1 MNTEREP
8 RRGPW
13 YLLTGLLI
21 GLALGLLVAW
31 VISPVEYVDTAPAS
45 LRADFKKGYRSM
57 IASAYLA
64 TGDLGRAQSRLSLL
78 GDADPVQALTLQ
90 AQNAL
95 SAGDPNGSAYALA
108 RLADALK
115 QPPGGG
121 QTPSK
126 ASATTT
132 PTTVTSI
139 TQPPTSG
146 VTITSTRRPT
156 DMLTPIYT
164 LTPRPTRT
172 PTPTVGA
179 AFILVSQENVCE
191 VNLSE
196 GLLQIEVQNAA
207 GQPVPGT
214 EIIISWEGGEEH
226 VFTGLKPELG
236 DGYADFIMTP
246 NIVYTVQLARWG
258 GSSTAA
264 QHQPVTNL
272 SAPACPTDG
281 GDSYHGGIRLLFQ
294 QP

>member
-1 MNTEREP
+1 MSAEREP

-45 LRADFKKGYRSM
+45 LRADFKEGYRSM

-78 GDADPVQALTLQ
+78 GDADPEQALTLQ
-90 AQNAL
+90 AQSAL
-95 SAGDPNGSAYALA
+95 ASGDPDGSAYALT

-115 QPPGGG
+115 QSPNEASLSP
-121 QTPSK
+121 TPELI
-126 ASATTT
+126 A
-132 PTTVTSI
+132 SI
-139 TQPPTSG
+139 TQSPPGSA
-146 VTITSTRRPT
+146 TITPTHRPSSA
-156 DMLTPIYT
+156 LTPIYI

-179 AFILVSQENVCE
+179 AFVLVSQENVCD

-196 GLLQIEVQNAA
+196 GLLQVEVQDAA
-207 GQPVPGT
+207 GQPVPGA
-214 EIIISWEGGEEH
+214 EIIIFWEGGEEH
-226 VFTGLKPELG
+226 IFTGLKPELG
-236 DGYADFIMTP
+236 NGYADFIMTP
-246 NIVYTVQLARWG
+246 NIVYTVQLARWD
-258 GSSTAA
+258 GSSIAA

-272 SAPACPTDG
+272 TAPSCPTDG

>member
-1 MNTEREP
+1 MSAEREP

-31 VISPVEYVDTAPAS
+31 VISPVEYVETAPAS
-45 LRADFKKGYRSM
+45 LRADFKEGYRSM

-95 SAGDPNGSAYALA
+95 AVGDPNGSAYALA

-115 QPPGGG
+115 QPP
-121 QTPSK
+121 SDV
-126 ASATTT
+126 SVS
-132 PTTVTSI
+132 PTTMIVALVTKV
-139 TQPPTSG
+139 TTSG
-146 VTITSTRRPT
+146 VTVTTSSRPT

-179 AFILVSQENVCE
+179 AFILVPQENVCE

-272 SAPACPTDG
+272 SAPSCPTDG